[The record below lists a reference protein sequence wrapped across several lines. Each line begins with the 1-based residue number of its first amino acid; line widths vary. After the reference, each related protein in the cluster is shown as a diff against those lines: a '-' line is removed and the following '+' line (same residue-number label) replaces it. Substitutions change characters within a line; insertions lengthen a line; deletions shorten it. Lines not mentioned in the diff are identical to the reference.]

1 MGRREGESKEEERR
15 EERREGGKGREGG
28 ENGGR
33 EGREEGAPASPP
45 PHAVLQQLVETRRV
59 PISRGVS
66 QEAEK
71 PRPVAA
77 GQAPGVEEE
86 EVSVDC
92 THTREYTDTHVH
104 MHTCGTRALCECMH
118 VPL

>member
-1 MGRREGESKEEERR
+1 MEMGSGGPDARW
-15 EERREGGKGREGG
+15 EGGREKVRRRKGGKK
-28 ENGGR
+28 GGR
-33 EGREEGAPASPP
+33 EGRKGGAPASPP
-45 PHAVLQQLVETRRV
+45 PHAALQQLVETRRV

-92 THTREYTDTHVH
+92 AHTREHTDTHVH
-104 MHTCGTRALCECMH
+104 VHTCGTRALCECMH